1 MFTRVALLALIA
13 AMLPGCAHF
22 GPSSRPS
29 QSQRCADLKS
39 TCTTCNNNVE
49 AYGGR
54 LDEPC
59 PSCSIYETDCKG
71 K

>member
-1 MFTRVALLALIA
+1 MSTRLASLALVA
-13 AMLPGCAHF
+13 VLLPGCSLI
-22 GPSSRPS
+22 GISSRPS